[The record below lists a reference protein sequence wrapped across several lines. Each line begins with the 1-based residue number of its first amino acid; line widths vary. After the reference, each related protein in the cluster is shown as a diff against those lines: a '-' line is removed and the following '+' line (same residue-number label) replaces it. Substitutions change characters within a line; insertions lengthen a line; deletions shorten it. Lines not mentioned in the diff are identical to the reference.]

1 MMSQSPQDGPEQ
13 QCVQAISSL
22 AIDEQEVLATA
33 TAPETGEHEAPT
45 RRPKDAPVGFL
56 TLPAELRLRIYE
68 DVLVSR
74 FAGTALK
81 YGGKRTEGTKQVLV
95 HLMDSSQ
102 CKNMGAGL
110 LRTCRQVHLE
120 ANQIVYAQNTFHI
133 REAEDGLRFLDKIG
147 PRNSAYIVG
156 ITIWVSYLAGCRA
169 WLQLLQRL
177 ATSATGLRRLTIG
190 WGARTDC
197 AIPSQRG
204 AMERGLGDNLD
215 FVRTLAQIQG
225 LDELVIQGYYAK
237 PWPAYLEKAMGVKV
251 QTEDGYVTGTPMF
264 GADIS
269 AQARER
275 QEIYQQELYAIEQ
288 NNVREYQRGTE
299 DLVP

>member
-1 MMSQSPQDGPEQ
+1 MSQSPQDSLEQ
-13 QCVQAISSL
+13 QYVQAISSL
-22 AIDEQEVLATA
+22 AIDELEVLATA
-33 TAPETGEHEAPT
+33 TAPETGQHEAPT

-81 YGGKRTEGTKQVLV
+81 YGGKRTEGNKQVLV
-95 HLMDSSQ
+95 HLMGSSQ

-110 LRTCRQVHLE
+110 LRTCRQIHLE

-147 PRNSAYIVG
+147 PRNTACITSV
-156 ITIWVSYLAGCRA
+156 TIWVSYLAGCRA

-215 FVRTLAQIQG
+215 FVRTLAQIQA
-225 LDELVIQGYYAK
+225 LEELVIQGYYAK
-237 PWPAYLEKAMGVKV
+237 PWPTFLEKAMGVKV
-251 QTEDGYVTGTPMF
+251 QTEDGYVTGTAMF
-264 GADIS
+264 GDDMS

-275 QEIYQQELYAIEQ
+275 QEVYLQELYAIEQ
-288 NNVREYQRGTE
+288 NNVRDYQRGTE
-299 DLVP
+299 DLAP